1 MTWSV
6 FGSTWSN
13 VTEPAFIDGSVG
25 RAKENAGD
33 KAIKAARIQIIC
45 FCQIFLELIRFNFD
59 KWVKLNLILQ
69 SIPKK

>member
-13 VTEPAFIDGSVG
+13 VTEPAFTDGSVG
-25 RAKENAGD
+25 RAKEKAGD
-33 KAIKAARIQIIC
+33 KEIQAARIQMKC
-45 FCQIFLELIRFNFD
+45 FCQIFLELIQFNFD
-59 KWVKLNLILQ
+59 KWIKLNLILQ